1 MGAEHDGMG
10 QNVAPTPELEQF
22 GERQALAEQSEPARH
37 DRGSGDE
44 ISPRPPCG
52 SRRALLT
59 HRLSSLGFGVEAL
72 TWQGRSVLI
81 GRKKRAMSRIISSA
95 EACRLAAPL
104 ERRALCEIERTTGLG
119 EGRKPMLRM
128 STVKVIGIA
137 SVLSMIWAGNG
148 AADDAAP
155 RGRATS
161 PVKMSCRDYA
171 NSHTG
176 ESGLTTPAFHIS
188 GYSIPAPTSK
198 SSTEFCATI
207 DISKLSVTKDVSS
220 FYWVWAVTDNE
231 KACEAA
237 AATRNS
243 TMKGWEQEHIND
255 AINIVATETSKLRD
269 SVKDKIP
276 VCASKGAEAV
286 ANLKK
291 VVDTALKQGLADT
304 QSAWSAAVAKRDGS
318 GGHTYKSDCL
328 CAH

>member
-1 MGAEHDGMG
+1 
-10 QNVAPTPELEQF
+10 
-22 GERQALAEQSEPARH
+22 
-37 DRGSGDE
+37 
-44 ISPRPPCG
+44 
-52 SRRALLT
+52 
-59 HRLSSLGFGVEAL
+59 
-72 TWQGRSVLI
+72 
-81 GRKKRAMSRIISSA
+81 
-95 EACRLAAPL
+95 
-104 ERRALCEIERTTGLG
+104 
-119 EGRKPMLRM
+119 MLRM
-128 STVKVIGIA
+128 STAKVIGIA

-171 NSHTG
+171 NSYTG
-176 ESGLTTPAFHIS
+176 ESSLTTPILHIS

-207 DISKLSVTKDVSS
+207 DISKLNVTKDVSS

-291 VVDTALKQGLADT
+291 VVDTALKQGLADRRAPGRRPLLRET
-304 QSAWSAAVAKRDGS
+304 AAVGIRINRIACVRIDRLRPRRPASRFHGCCSHLRTKCQVGRGL
-318 GGHTYKSDCL
+318 GL
-328 CAH
+328 CVRHAQSKQAPSRLQRPSTAIASQEQPRTPVLSLGAECRWPRRQL